1 MKTTGWGFRGSQA
14 FLQRKYGNLIRAWR
28 QALSQTDSMASWLP
42 KKRRAPISNQGFDW
56 AFNKGYKGLFGLRM
70 ITDSFPVCGKSIWIQ
85 KTHSQRDQNLIILP
99 VGGRLLH
106 FVKRVGN
113 PTCTCDISAIFWII
127 WIRIRPPFG
136 NPSRFQPLTMLS
148 MLSHAI
154 FLGQAHP
161 QAFPASHGHGSGLIE
176 AAFPEGSCTLGL
188 CQRVQGTL
196 ESAGQG

>member
-1 MKTTGWGFRGSQA
+1 MGGFLGSQA

-28 QALSQTDSMASWLP
+28 QALSQTDSMVSWLP

-85 KTHSQRDQNLIILP
+85 KTNSQRDQNLIILP

-113 PTCTCDISAIFWII
+113 PTCTCDISAIIWII
-127 WIRIRPPFG
+127 WIRILTIWESIQVPATHHVVHVVPCPDFSRPG
-136 NPSRFQPLTMLS
+136 PSSPGVSR
-148 MLSHAI
+148 
-154 FLGQAHP
+154 G
-161 QAFPASHGHGSGLIE
+161 FPWLPWLRSYRSSI
-176 AAFPEGSCTLGL
+176 S
-188 CQRVQGTL
+188 
-196 ESAGQG
+196 